1 MAWLLPHSSRYQLIA
16 ELIAPRENERVH
28 RDILAHALRDN
39 VLWSVAQMTAK
50 TEAAYR
56 GLAPGQSLC
65 SIRCHLL
72 ECVGDR
78 WGCEALDESMHPPY
92 YTCPL
97 SFLGMAPEQ
106 CAEWRAGVR
115 AHHAQRRGA

>member
-1 MAWLLPHSSRYQLIA
+1 MAWPLPHPSRYQLIA
-16 ELIAPRENERVH
+16 ELIAPRENERVR

-39 VLWSVAQMTAK
+39 VLWSVAQVTAK

-56 GLAPGQSLC
+56 GLAPGQSLR

-72 ECVGDR
+72 ECVGNR
-78 WGCEALDESMHPPY
+78 WGCKALDESMHPPY

-97 SFLGMAPEQ
+97 SFLDLVPEQ

-115 AHHAQRRGA
+115 VHHAQQRGA